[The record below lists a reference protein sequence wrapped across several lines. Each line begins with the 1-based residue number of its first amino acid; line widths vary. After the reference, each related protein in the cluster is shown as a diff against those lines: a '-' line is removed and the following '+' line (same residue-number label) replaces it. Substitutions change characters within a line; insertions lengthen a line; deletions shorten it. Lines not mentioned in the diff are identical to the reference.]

1 MGVTHALARGED
13 TLLSFVSLSPCEEKK
28 YILQREREM
37 ERAPAKEQDARD
49 CHHCIVCRFVCH
61 FAAAHTLSHTH
72 IQQSR
77 RPQYMHIFMIVHP
90 AAGHD
95 GGCSAGA
102 ALCCVITSTS
112 RLQEQYTLLLHFAV

>member
-1 MGVTHALARGED
+1 MREIAIIALSAA
-13 TLLSFVSLSPCEEKK
+13 LFV
-28 YILQREREM
+28 ILQQR
-37 ERAPAKEQDARD
+37 
-49 CHHCIVCRFVCH
+49 
-61 FAAAHTLSHTH
+61 TLSHTH

-102 ALCCVITSTS
+102 ALCCVITSST